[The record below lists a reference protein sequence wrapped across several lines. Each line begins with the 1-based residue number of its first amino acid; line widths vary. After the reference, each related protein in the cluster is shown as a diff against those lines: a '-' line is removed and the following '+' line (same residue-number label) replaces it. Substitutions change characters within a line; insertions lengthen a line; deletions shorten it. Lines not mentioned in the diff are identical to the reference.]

1 MDEKN
6 EIRDR
11 ILHAAT
17 ERIMHYGY
25 AKTTMA
31 EIAADCGMS
40 AGNIYRFFES
50 KADLA
55 EAMARKHYA
64 HQHTEMAQL
73 SRRADLPPDHR
84 LKAMFFKR
92 MRDNFEM
99 FAENAKILD
108 VAEVLKKERPIFM
121 NEQLAQERVYIAAV
135 LEEGAKA
142 GLFRD
147 GDHTFMAEMMQSAT
161 VMFSIPQLFSQLALP
176 KLEREL
182 DGVIDLFLF
191 GAYRNEAEPK
201 QGLPPGAS
209 LMEAAGIACCA
220 LDEAE
225 SALAS

>member
-73 SRRADLPPDHR
+73 SRRSDLPPDRR

-92 MRDNFEM
+92 MRDNFVM

-142 GLFRD
+142 GLFREA
-147 GDHTFMAEMMQSAT
+147 DHQFMAEMMQAAT
-161 VMFSIPQLFSQLALP
+161 VKFSIPQLFSQLALP

-201 QGLPPGAS
+201 AGLPPGAEI
-209 LMEAAGIACCA
+209 LGAAGVSACTM
-220 LDEAE
+220 EE
-225 SALAS
+225 MEKALAT